1 MLSYYYT
8 PMLKKLESYFEF
20 ARLGTNWRIEILA
33 GVTTFLTMAYIVLVN
48 PAILAAAGMPLA
60 AVTAA
65 TCLSAGFAS
74 ILMGIV
80 ARYPIALAPGMGLN
94 AYFAYAVCIKLHV
107 PWQTALGAVFL
118 SGVLFLA
125 LTAVGIRQMILR
137 AIPHELYAAV
147 ASGIGLFIAL
157 IGFRNAGL
165 VVADSNT
172 LVSLGNIRNPTA
184 ALALLGLLLMVAL
197 EVQKSP
203 RRHPHRR
210 PLHHRPRLGAGP
222 DPLDARRRRP
232 LHRWLDTAFQ
242 LDIRGALNKGLLEIV
257 FVFFFVDL
265 FDNLGTLV
273 AVTKRAGLIEA
284 DHSIPRLNRI
294 LFTDATATVFGS
306 LTGTSTVTSYVES
319 TAGVAAGGRSGV
331 TAIVTGLLFLAAIG
345 AAPFVGIVPPAATA
359 PALILVG
366 SMMLSTIS
374 EIRWR
379 EPLIA
384 VPAFLTLVLIPF
396 TFSIANGLG
405 FGIIS
410 WAALHLAAGKIRKQ
424 DWLLYL
430 LAALFLVRF
439 IYLGRKLGLL
449 SSACNQKG
457 ATMRWYHYI
466 AYFFGG
472 AFLANSLPHLGNGIS
487 GRAFQSPFASPPGE
501 GLSSSTV
508 NVLWGLL

>member
-1 MLSYYYT
+1 
-8 PMLKKLESYFEF
+8 MLKRLETYFEF
-20 ARLGTNWRIEILA
+20 KRLGTNWRTEILA

-74 ILMGIV
+74 IMMGIV

-94 AYFAYAVCIKLHV
+94 AYFAYAVCIRLHV

-118 SGVLFLA
+118 SGLLFLA
-125 LTAVGIRQMILR
+125 LTAAGIRQMILR

-157 IGFRNAGL
+157 IGFQKAGL
-165 VVADSNT
+165 VVADPNT
-172 LVSLGNIRNPTA
+172 LLNLGSIRNPTA

-197 EVQKSP
+197 EVRKI
-203 RRHPHRR
+203 R
-210 PLHHRPRLGAGP
+210 GAILIGVLTITALAWAMGLAHWTP
-222 DPLDARRRRP
+222 AAGGFSSLAS
-232 LHRWLDTAFQ
+232 TAFQ

-284 DHSIPRLNRI
+284 DYSIPRLNRI
-294 LFTDATATVFGS
+294 LFTDATATIFGS

-345 AAPFVGIVPPAATA
+345 AAPFVSIVPPAATA

-410 WAALHLAAGKIRKQ
+410 WAALHLAAGKLRRQ

-430 LAALFLVRF
+430 LAVLFLVRF
-439 IYLGRKLGLL
+439 IYMG
-449 SSACNQKG
+449 
-457 ATMRWYHYI
+457 T
-466 AYFFGG
+466 
-472 AFLANSLPHLGNGIS
+472 
-487 GRAFQSPFASPPGE
+487 
-501 GLSSSTV
+501 T
-508 NVLWGLL
+508 